1 MTWKS
6 VTSPQIAGYTPDLTK
21 VDEQTETVKDFQT
34 TREPG
39 YRSETCLVPLE
50 QVANAEKKFPLEW
63 IGEDGASIRPEFR
76 DYCLPLL
83 GAYDNRFA
91 QLR

>member
-1 MTWKS
+1 M
-6 VTSPQIAGYTPDLTK
+6 
-21 VDEQTETVKDFQT
+21 
-34 TREPG
+34 
-39 YRSETCLVPLE
+39 
-50 QVANAEKKFPLEW
+50 ANAEKKFPLEW
-63 IGEDGASIRPEFR
+63 MGEDGASIRSEFR